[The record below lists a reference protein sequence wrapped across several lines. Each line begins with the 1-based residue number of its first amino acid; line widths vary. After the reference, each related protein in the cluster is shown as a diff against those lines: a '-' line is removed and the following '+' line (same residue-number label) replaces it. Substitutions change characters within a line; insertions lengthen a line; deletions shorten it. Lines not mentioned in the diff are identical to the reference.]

1 MYVHCDLNKFYAS
14 IIRVFMPELEGKPII
29 ILSNNDGCNIC
40 YSPGDLKV
48 DLGIKMGTPIFEIE
62 HLVKR
67 YDIKVFSS
75 NFTLIADLSLRVK
88 SILKRFCPSYEN
100 YSIDEIFMDFTGFT
114 TEKVESI
121 ARDLVRI
128 IGVGL
133 GLPISIGVASS
144 KTLAKVATWYAK
156 KFKGYKGVCIIDTE
170 EKREKAL
177 KKIDVNEV
185 WGIGNQYGYKL
196 KKNNVKTAYDF
207 TQMPVKWV
215 RKQMTVV
222 GERTYRELLGQPC
235 FELEAEE
242 KPKKNIMVSR
252 SFGKLIPD
260 FETIAEALSSY
271 AAMAAAKL
279 RKQRSKTKKLYI
291 FLETSPFRKDLDW
304 LSKSVEIKLPVPT
317 SSTIEIIKYAKEALR
332 AIYEEGYMFKI
343 TGIMVQDLSPD
354 TSAQLNLYDP
364 LSPEKRKKHDAIMIV
379 ADNINTRFGRNTLYP
394 VAQGDGKRWW
404 IKQEKLPPYWSTRLS
419 DIPVAM

>member
-29 ILSNNDGCNIC
+29 VLSNNDGCNIC

-62 HLVKR
+62 HLVKK
-67 YDIKVFSS
+67 YDIHVFSC
-75 NFTLIADLSLRVK
+75 NFPLIADMSIRVK
-88 SILKRFCPSYEN
+88 SMLERFCPSYEN

-121 ARDLVRI
+121 ARELVRI

-133 GLPISIGVASS
+133 GLPISIGIGTS

-156 KFKGYKGVCIIDTE
+156 RYKGYKGVCVIDTE

-177 KKIDVNEV
+177 KLFDIRDV
-185 WGIGNQYGYKL
+185 WGIGKRYEYKL
-196 KKNNVKTAYDF
+196 RKFRVKTAYDF
-207 TQMPVKWV
+207 TQMSARLV
-215 RKQMTVV
+215 RKEMTVV
-222 GERTYRELLGQPC
+222 GERTYRELWGQPC
-235 FELEAEE
+235 FELEVVE
-242 KPKKNIMVSR
+242 KNKKNIMVSR

-260 FETIAEALSSY
+260 FETIAEALSTY
-271 AAMAAAKL
+271 ACMAAAKL
-279 RKQRSKTKKLYI
+279 RKQSSKAKQLCI

-304 LSKSVEIKLPVPT
+304 LSKSIIIKLPVPT
-317 SSTIEIIKYAKEALR
+317 SSSVEIIKYAKEALR

-343 TGIMVQDLSPD
+343 TGIMVQDLCPD
-354 TSAQLNLYDP
+354 SFVQLNLYDP
-364 LSPEKRKKHDAIMIV
+364 LTTEVRRKHDSIMKTTDRV
-379 ADNINTRFGRNTLYP
+379 NNQFGRNTLYIA
-394 VAQGDGKRWW
+394 AQGDGKKWW